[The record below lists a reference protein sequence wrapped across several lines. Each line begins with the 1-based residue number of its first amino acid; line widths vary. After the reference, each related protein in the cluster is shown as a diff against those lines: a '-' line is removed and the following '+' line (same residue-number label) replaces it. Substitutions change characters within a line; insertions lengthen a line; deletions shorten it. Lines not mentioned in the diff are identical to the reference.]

1 MSIQLVIDTCQG
13 IEIDR
18 RKIVGQSMSRSQR
31 VKSAERASA
40 TPWRFKVTP
49 AGYFKYSTNRSMLE
63 SINATDKITETEI
76 KLSNNTNTNYLTA
89 YQGELTQ
96 GELDAILVTAFT
108 GTTMT
113 LGNLP
118 SALAE
123 KVLFKPGDY
132 IQPINSRYPYTVVN
146 TVLRGST
153 STVQV
158 TTHRPVI
165 SSETVDLTDNIKVG
179 KAVTWR
185 VLIAALPTHQL
196 VSHDLVQFTG
206 DFELIEKII

>member
-18 RKIVGQSMSRSQR
+18 RKIVAQSISRSQR

-49 AGYFKYSTNRSMLE
+49 AGYFKYSTHRSMLE
-63 SINATDKITETEI
+63 SINTTDKITETEI
-76 KLSNNTNTNYLTA
+76 KLSNNSKTAYLTE

-96 GELDAILVTAFT
+96 TELNDILVTAFT

-118 SALAE
+118 AALPD
-123 KVLFKPGDY
+123 KIMFRPGDY

-153 STVQV
+153 STIQV

-165 SSETVDLTDNIKVG
+165 TSESVDLTDNIKVG
-179 KAVTWR
+179 KNVTWR

>member
-49 AGYFKYSTNRSMLE
+49 AGYFKYTTARSMLE
-63 SINATDKITETEI
+63 SINTTDKVVESEI
-76 KLSNNTNTNYLTA
+76 KLSNNDKTAYLTE

-96 GELDAILVTAFT
+96 ENLDAIQIVSFT
-108 GTTMT
+108 GTTMV
-113 LGNLP
+113 LGNLSVETP
-118 SALAE
+118 E
-123 KVLFKPGDY
+123 TVLFRPGDY

-158 TTHRPVI
+158 TTHRSVI
-165 SSETVDLTDNIKVG
+165 TSETVDLTDNIKVG
-179 KAVTWR
+179 KNVTWR
-185 VLIAALPTHQL
+185 VLVAGLPTHQL
-196 VSHDLVQFTG
+196 ISHNLVQFTG

>member
-40 TPWRFKVTP
+40 NPWRFKVTP
-49 AGYFKYSTNRSMLE
+49 ASYFKYSTARGMLE
-63 SINATDKITETEI
+63 SINATDKVAETEI
-76 KLSNNTNTNYLTA
+76 KLSNNTKTEYLTA

-96 GELDAILVTAFT
+96 SELDSILVTAFT
-108 GTTMT
+108 GTTLT

-118 SALAE
+118 AALPT

-146 TVLRGST
+146 TVLRGTT

-165 SSETVDLTDNIKVG
+165 ASESVDLTDNIKVG
-179 KAVTWR
+179 KNVTWR
-185 VLIAALPTHQL
+185 VLVASLPTHQL
-196 VSHDLVQFTG
+196 VSNNLVQFTG
-206 DFELIEKII
+206 DFELIEKIT